1 MDELCL
7 RLDTEAPAGA
17 DRASATLWSAL
28 AERADDVVT
37 CRVRRAKA
45 VRAYLNAEGLEREEK
60 LLEGLSNAAL
70 ALSSS
75 MDGATAKERASTA
88 LGKAACETLEASTTS
103 REARKALDETEAAM
117 AMESKHGVSLEFGG
131 MLTAEVRR
139 GFYKTRQ
146 GSPLGGD
153 ELAATAAF
161 LESAKRLKTSI
172 EGVTESG
179 RRPRALVPLR
189 AISGEMITHSE
200 LAEKIR
206 GAVEET
212 GEFRDNASPELRR
225 ARAQKGA
232 AEGKLKKAMQG
243 LSLIHI

>member
-1 MDELCL
+1 MWKLV
-7 RLDTEAPAGA
+7 DTP
-17 DRASATLWSAL
+17 
-28 AERADDVVT
+28 
-37 CRVRRAKA
+37 
-45 VRAYLNAEGLEREEK
+45 
-60 LLEGLSNAAL
+60 
-70 ALSSS
+70 
-75 MDGATAKERASTA
+75 
-88 LGKAACETLEASTTS
+88 
-103 REARKALDETEAAM
+103 
-117 AMESKHGVSLEFGG
+117 HGVSLEFGG

-243 LSLIHI
+243 KGTPTTHQGRMVLAIPAPAPPDVLVVGTMAGGALVLIEPPKRSLKYVWSGVGDSHQDSTSVSLETPGAPKLHPKVEKANKAPIDLDRLRKKGM